1 MDNFLFSVNAV
12 LPLFLLMATGF
23 GLRYTKIG
31 SNEFFAKANTLCF
44 KVLLPV
50 MLFVNIY
57 ELTPTEGADLRYIWL
72 ALFGTLAIAL
82 AGMIILPFV
91 IRDRKKIGVIAQAFF
106 RSNFLIFGVPMVR
119 NMFGESELWATSV
132 LLPLVIPLFNV
143 LAVIVLSIYLNEDH
157 SINGLK
163 GTLIGIL
170 KNPLILGAIFA
181 YIVKLS
187 GITIPAPIFSAA
199 ESLGSMASPL
209 ALLALGGTLKFST
222 MGKNFRHLITACG
235 MKLLVTPAL
244 TIPVAIAMGFR
255 GSTIGALLALF
266 ASPVAVSSYVMAEA
280 SGNDGELA
288 GQIVAISTVASI
300 LTMFIWVYALKSCGV
315 L

>member
-1 MDNFLFSVNAV
+1 MDNFLFAVNAV
-12 LPLFLLMATGF
+12 FPLFLLMAVGF
-23 GLRYTKIG
+23 GLRFTKIG
-31 SNEFFAKANTLCF
+31 SKEFFSKANMLCF

-57 ELTPTEGADLRYIWL
+57 ELTPSDGADLRYIWL
-72 ALFGTLAIAL
+72 AVLGTLVVAVA
-82 AGMIILPFV
+82 AMIILPLIV
-91 IRDRKKIGVIAQAFF
+91 KDRKKIGVLAQAFF

-132 LLPLVIPLFNV
+132 LLPIVIPLFNV
-143 LAVIVLSIYLNEDH
+143 LAVIVLSIYINEDH
-157 SINGLK
+157 SIKGLK
-163 GTLIGIL
+163 KTFIGIL

-199 ESLGSMASPL
+199 DSLGSMASPL

-222 MGKNFRHLITACG
+222 IGKNFRYLFAACG
-235 MKLLVTPAL
+235 MKLLITPAL
-244 TIPVAIAMGFR
+244 TIPVAIFMGFR

-288 GQIVAISTVASI
+288 GQIVALSTAASI
-300 LTMFIWVYALKSCGV
+300 PTMFFWVLILRSLGAL
-315 L
+315 